1 MDGVEPNAKIYTLS
15 PAINS
20 APIMSSASPP
30 THIKPMEPS
39 TSFNSSS
46 KSKLWPKS
54 KPLLY
59 EAPSDKYPSFSFL
72 TPNPPP

>member
-1 MDGVEPNAKIYTLS
+1 MYKIASIMDGVELHAKIYTHS

-20 APIMSSASPP
+20 PPIMSSASPL
-30 THIKPMEPS
+30 THIKLMEPS

-46 KSKLWPKS
+46 KLKLWPKS

-59 EAPSDKYPSFSFL
+59 EAPSDKYPSF
-72 TPNPPP
+72 